1 MPEKKKC
8 MSSQKGSF
16 QDNEMLLRL
25 AQGGDTEA
33 RSRVY
38 EANIGLIYMVLERF
52 RNTSYEY
59 EDLFQ
64 VGSIGLLKAIDKFD
78 FTYNVRF
85 STYAVPMII
94 GEIKKFLRDDGMV
107 KVQRG
112 VKETYSK
119 IRWAQEKLRA
129 DLGREP
135 GIQEIA
141 HLLEMDSEDIV
152 LAMEACQTPAYMHDV
167 LPGEEREH
175 LSLLDRLADDENS
188 ARLLERMALR
198 EALAKLDAREQEVI
212 LRRFFK
218 DETQSRIAERLGVS
232 QVQVS
237 RIEKAA
243 INKLKTMLG

>member
-1 MPEKKKC
+1 MPEKRNG
-8 MSSQKGSF
+8 MSSKKESF

-25 AQGGDTEA
+25 AQEGDTEA

-38 EANIGLIYMVLERF
+38 EANVGLIYMVLERF

-135 GIQEIA
+135 GVQEIA

-175 LSLLDRLADDENS
+175 LSLLDRLTDDENS

-198 EALAKLDAREQEVI
+198 EALSKLDAREQEVI